1 MHCSDPSESTTKAND
16 LVMANPDVDAVYCSG
31 GDYLSAVAAIKAGDS
46 SYKFDLYGTD
56 VAPDLIDYIEQEL
69 SRQ

>member
-1 MHCSDPSESTTKAND
+1 
-16 LVMANPDVDAVYCSG
+16 MANPDVDAVYCSG